1 MSHYLKSGFVRRA
14 SNPKTTLILSIN
26 LFLTRGENPK
36 ARVHVRFVK
45 EVFKMTY
52 TKSQTLKEVERKERK
67 LNAKRNVKRKQ
78 NVKRNVRKKLNDEEK
93 RKRKQGKNDK
103 KLNNKN
109 RYYILLQYLLWNT
122 LPTFLVLVM
131 PVQVVEMS

>member
-1 MSHYLKSGFVRRA
+1 VF
-14 SNPKTTLILSIN
+14 SNFGEGLSREIIGNCLMGELLGMTLIIKYGHHIE
-26 LFLTRGENPK
+26 GEEE
-36 ARVHVRFVK
+36 K
-45 EVFKMTY
+45 EKR
-52 TKSQTLKEVERKERK
+52 KQEEKIKE
-67 LNAKRNVKRKQ
+67 KRKQ
-78 NVKRNVRKKLNDEEK
+78 NAQEKEERKQNAKSVEREK
-93 RKRKQGKNDK
+93 RKQRRNDK